1 MFIII
6 KIIIIVENKNI
17 VVVGSYLVAL
27 VMNAKR
33 IPKIGETV
41 IAENFRKVHGGK
53 GSNQAI
59 QAARLGVSTSFIGR
73 VGNDSFGDAFIQL
86 CRDEQIN
93 ADFVVKSNNLPT
105 GVGFIICD
113 ESGKNIIT
121 IDIAALNEF
130 GEDDIDAALGIIS
143 ENSIVLLQLEI
154 PLNTALYAA
163 KKAKGKGATV
173 ILNPAPAQDLSKY
186 DLSMIDFLTPNK
198 TEAELCLGLTP
209 DIGFNCEETARKL
222 LGLGCANVVIT
233 LGEKGS
239 FLCNKV
245 TAVTV
250 PSFKM
255 QEVVDTVGAG
265 DSFNAGLAVALSEG
279 KKIEDALK
287 FANAVGGLSVTKLD
301 TISSYHFR
309 NQVEAFLTQKNH
321 ASIC

>member
-1 MFIII
+1 
-6 KIIIIVENKNI
+6 VENKNI
-17 VVVGSYLVAL
+17 VVVGSYLVGL
-27 VMNAKR
+27 VMNTKR
-33 IPKIGETV
+33 IPILGETV

-73 VGNDSFGDAFIQL
+73 VGKDNFGDGFIRL

-93 ADFVVKSNNLPT
+93 ADFVFQSNNLPT

-113 ESGKNIIT
+113 DNGQNIIT

-163 KKAKGKGATV
+163 KKAKEKGATV

-186 DLSMIDFLTPNK
+186 DLSMIDYLTPNK

-209 DIGFNCEETARKL
+209 HLEFNCQEIARKL
-222 LGLGCANVVIT
+222 LDLGCANVVIT
-233 LGEKGS
+233 LGEEGS
-239 FLCNKV
+239 FLYNKV
-245 TAVTV
+245 IAVTV

-279 KKIEDALK
+279 KKTEDALK
-287 FANAVGGLSVTKLD
+287 FANAVAGLSVTKLD
-301 TISSYHFR
+301 TIASYHFR
-309 NQVEAFLTQKNH
+309 NQVEAFLTQKDQT
-321 ASIC
+321 SIVSGLII